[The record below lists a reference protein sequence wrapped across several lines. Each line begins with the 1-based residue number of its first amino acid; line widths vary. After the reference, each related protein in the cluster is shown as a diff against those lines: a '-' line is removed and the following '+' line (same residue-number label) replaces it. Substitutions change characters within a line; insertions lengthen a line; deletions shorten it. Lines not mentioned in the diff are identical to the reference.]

1 MLRIIFIP
9 LLLVLFMSCKNDKQH
24 EEAEGNDSAIS
35 NKEMAVN
42 NKAAI
47 DIPDSAFID
56 LKEFSDDFIYEMRY
70 ATDNNF
76 LNKKMYDCDNCLVR
90 YEVARALLKA
100 AEKLSSQNLKIKFYD
115 CFRPVEVQR
124 KMWEIMP
131 DDRYVAN
138 PNTTGS
144 VHNRGAA
151 VDITLVDKLGRELN
165 MGTDFDHF
173 DKEAHHSY
181 TDLPDT
187 VLKNRQLLKT
197 TMESAGFDAI
207 KTEWWHYNFGGR
219 AKYGISDQELCE

>member
-1 MLRIIFIP
+1 MC
-9 LLLVLFMSCKNDKQH
+9 CKNNKNKR
-24 EEAEGNDSAIS
+24 ETEAYTSIINSDEVVINNEA
-35 NKEMAVN
+35 AV
-42 NKAAI
+42 
-47 DIPDSAFID
+47 DIPDSAFIN
-56 LKEFSDDFIYEMRY
+56 LKELSDNFVYEMRY

-76 LNKKMYDCDNCLVR
+76 LDKKVYDCDNCLVR
-90 YEVARALLKA
+90 YEVARALLKV
-100 AEKLSSQNLKIKFYD
+100 AESLSQKNLKIKFFD
-115 CFRPVEVQR
+115 CFRPVEVQK

-151 VDITLVDKLGRELN
+151 VDITLVDKLGRELD

-173 DKEAHHSY
+173 NKEAHHNYSN
-181 TDLPDT
+181 LPDT
-187 VLKNRQLLKT
+187 VIKNRALLKS

-207 KTEWWHYNFGGR
+207 KTEWWHYNFQGR